1 MNAAKKKK
9 QYMPKL
15 CYANDFPEK
24 SACDMDIV

>member
-1 MNAAKKKK
+1 MLLKKK

>member
-1 MNAAKKKK
+1 MNAAKKK